1 DLEFENA
8 PVLRNEAGQLT
19 VVPIRVCEEA
29 QSGEKLRQSIFGK
42 ITNNNGESAFS
53 EFIWSEEILNQP
65 EILKLAAPGRDGS
78 VQFGICAIH
87 NGTLEL
93 ADNLLGHAVFSDE
106 PRREADSISQSQL
119 IRNRV
124 TDLEVIY
131 IQ

>member
-1 DLEFENA
+1 
-8 PVLRNEAGQLT
+8 
-19 VVPIRVCEEA
+19 
-29 QSGEKLRQSIFGK
+29 GK

-131 IQ
+131 IQDYDAATGSAGLSDIMLTWTYLFRGDTDKNSRV